1 MSSSPVSSK
10 PASPSSREPAA
21 TAEPRKEP
29 PRQQAEAR
37 SARERFASRLDQG
50 SERFASGS
58 DRPDSTNRNESGRI
72 AGEREGE
79 RGGSGDGSG
88 GGSGG
93 NSGGGDDRG
102 GGQHDHAL
110 HGAHALTLTG
120 IANISAPASA
130 SAPVIDLAMLERMAA
145 QIAESCPSVGA
156 EAMRIEFPTGAIA
169 QSALVSRA
177 ADGSLAIRIAGID
190 PKLSALHHAQLQIQ
204 LAGALN
210 RRRLRIGSLNFENAA
225 QTGGTAQTYGR
236 ARKDASAMP
245 RVV

>member
-10 PASPSSREPAA
+10 PAFPSPREPAA
-21 TAEPRKEP
+21 SAEPRKEP

-50 SERFASGS
+50 SERFPSGS

-93 NSGGGDDRG
+93 GDDRG
-102 GGQHDHAL
+102 GGQHDHTL

-145 QIAESCPSVGA
+145 QIAESWPSVGA
-156 EAMRIEFPTGAIA
+156 EAMRIEFPAGAIA

-225 QTGGTAQTYGR
+225 QTGGIAQTYGR